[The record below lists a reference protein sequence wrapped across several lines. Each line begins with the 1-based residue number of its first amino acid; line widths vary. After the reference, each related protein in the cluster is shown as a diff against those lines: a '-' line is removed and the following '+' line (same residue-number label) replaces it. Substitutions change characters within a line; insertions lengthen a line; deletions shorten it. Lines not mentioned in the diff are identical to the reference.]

1 MTKRKIF
8 SLIPLLAAIAGVL
21 IPVMLPSSCANT
33 TTPPTG
39 GPKDTIPP
47 VLKGI
52 NPLPGAVNVP
62 VHKTKLEFKFNEY
75 VVVKDMNSIYL
86 SPPLEKA
93 PKYRM
98 KGKTLVVYFES
109 DLEPNTTYTLD
120 LTGAVAD
127 NNEGNMFPGYTL
139 VFSTGPQIDSMMMT
153 GIVQDCNTLKP
164 VKGATVMLYKDQT
177 DSAIFLQRPVASSK
191 TDDWGFFCI
200 RNIQD
205 TLYRV
210 YAIKDENNNN
220 KYDPDNERV
229 AFLDTLFHPSVQ
241 VNDSLPELA
250 KYDMKDTALCLARKQ
265 EVELNL
271 FREKPSKQM
280 IVKKERVGD
289 RTAYV
294 TFMAPGAHIYKMR
307 IKGLPREKLI
317 TQFNIEKDSL
327 EIWVNDQRKMPDTLK
342 FQLRYDKTDTLGN
355 LRPTTETVNLALD
368 KKARAAAA
376 AAKSSRRDIKH
387 EDTIAV
393 YTAKVEA
400 ETVEQYGFTI
410 EFKYPLIRD
419 AWDSLIFRSV
429 NPRQQEK
436 IGKYTVTRDSTNL
449 RRYTI
454 MPKEELMVGYEYFLK
469 IPHRK
474 FRDVNGYFN
483 DSTEV
488 KVTLPTDE
496 KLSTVELNL
505 TGVGGKRYIVDLL
518 TEKRDRV
525 IRSFIVDYDQKLVFP
540 YVKAGKYCL
549 RMTEDLNRNGI
560 VDTGSLLEHRQPE
573 KVKFYKLKDD
583 SFLIDIP
590 ERTELQQDI
599 NMEEMFR

>member
-1 MTKRKIF
+1 MKKRILKF
-8 SLIPLLAAIAGVL
+8 LPLAAIIAGIF

-52 NPLPGAVNVP
+52 SPLPGAVNVP

-75 VVVKDMNSIYL
+75 VVVKDLNSIYL

-98 KGKTLVVYFES
+98 NGKTLVVYFES

-139 VFSTGPQIDSMMMT
+139 VFSTGPQIDSMLMT

-164 VKGATVMLYKDQT
+164 VKGATVMLYKDAA
-177 DSAIFLQRPVASSK
+177 DSAVFLQRPVASAK
-191 TDDWGFFCI
+191 TDDWGFFCV

-205 TLYRV
+205 TVYRV

-229 AFLDTLFHPSVQ
+229 AFLNDPFQPTLR
-241 VNDSLPELA
+241 VNDSLPELK
-250 KYDMKDTALCLARKQ
+250 KYDMKDTALCLARKT

-289 RTAYV
+289 RTAYI
-294 TFMAPGAHIYKMR
+294 TFMAPGANIHKMR
-307 IKGLPREKLI
+307 IRGIPAGKLI
-317 TQFNIEKDSL
+317 TQFNIQKDSL

-342 FQLRYDKTDTLGN
+342 LQLIYDKTDTLGE
-355 LRPTTETVNLALD
+355 LVPTNETVNLALD
-368 KKARAAAA
+368 KKARAA

-393 YTAKVEA
+393 YTAKAEA
-400 ETVEQYGFTI
+400 ETVEQYGFTV

-419 AWDSLIFRSV
+419 GWDSLILRSV

-436 IGKYTVTRDSTNL
+436 KEKYTITRDSTNL
-449 RRYTI
+449 RRFTV
-454 MPKEELMVGYEYFLK
+454 MPNDKLLPGYEYFLK
-469 IPHRK
+469 IPYRK

-488 KVTLPTDE
+488 KVSLPNDE
-496 KLSTVELNL
+496 KLSTLSLNL
-505 TGVGGKRYIVDLL
+505 TGVNGTRYIVDLL
-518 TEKRDRV
+518 TEKRDKV
-525 IRSFIVDYDQKLVFP
+525 IRSFIVDFDQTLIFP
-540 YVKAGKYCL
+540 YIKAGKFCI
-549 RMTEDLNRNGI
+549 RMTEDRNRNGI
-560 VDTGSLLEHRQPE
+560 VDTGILLEHKQPE
-573 KVKFYKLKDD
+573 KVLFYKLKDD
-583 SFLIDIP
+583 TFLIDIP
-590 ERTELQQDI
+590 ERAEITQDV
-599 NMEEMFR
+599 NLEEMFR